1 METGSDANQAYGSL
15 AEGVHIAG
23 YSLERA
29 WRKLEWLLEENRWR
43 AVGSRFDD
51 VNAFLD
57 SIKLDSF
64 RIVADQRKR
73 IAQRI
78 KELQPEAS
86 NRQVA
91 KLLGVNPST
100 VDRDTAAN
108 AVPSAKMSN
117 DDSVN
122 ESTAAAFAASP
133 LPTSVSGADAAA
145 LVDRKERA
153 EQRREETRAVASQ
166 PVIVPEG
173 KNSTVVIDPPW
184 AMEKI
189 ERDVRPNQVA
199 FDYPTMSFDELVAFG
214 ETVGQLA
221 DDDCHLFMWTTQ
233 KFLPDALALAER
245 WGFRYVLTMVWHKP
259 GGYQPIGLPQY
270 NCEFV
275 VYARRGAPKFTD
287 TKAFNC
293 CFEAPRREHSR
304 KPDEFYDLIRRV
316 TDEPRIDVFSREP
329 RPGFAQFGNET
340 SKFAEAV

>member
-64 RIVADQRKR
+64 RIVADRRKR

-108 AVPSAKMSN
+108 AAPALNAVNDLTLESAAN
-117 DDSVN
+117 
-122 ESTAAAFAASP
+122 AARPLSGEQAAR
-133 LPTSVSGADAAA
+133 
-145 LVDRKERA
+145 LVK
-153 EQRREETRAVASQ
+153 AV
-166 PVIVPEG
+166 
-173 KNSTVVIDPPW
+173 
-184 AMEKI
+184 
-189 ERDVRPNQVA
+189 
-199 FDYPTMSFDELVAFG
+199 L
-214 ETVGQLA
+214 L
-221 DDDCHLFMWTTQ
+221 
-233 KFLPDALALAER
+233 
-245 WGFRYVLTMVWHKP
+245 
-259 GGYQPIGLPQY
+259 
-270 NCEFV
+270 
-275 VYARRGAPKFTD
+275 
-287 TKAFNC
+287 
-293 CFEAPRREHSR
+293 
-304 KPDEFYDLIRRV
+304 
-316 TDEPRIDVFSREP
+316 
-329 RPGFAQFGNET
+329 
-340 SKFAEAV
+340 